1 MAVSPASAI
10 DPETGIPDLVRRLT
24 DDSKRL
30 AADEL
35 RLAKL
40 EVHESIRTGARG
52 AMWTAVALAVAII
65 ALVALTVLLI
75 SMSGLFGGANYW
87 AGALIVGAAEIVVG
101 WILLRRG
108 LAGFKSREITLPESR
123 ASLADTAAWVRHPS
137 SH

>member
-1 MAVSPASAI
+1 MAVSPTSAI

-40 EVHESIRTGARG
+40 EVHESIHIGARG
-52 AMWTAVALAVAII
+52 AMWLALALAIAI
-65 ALVALTVLLI
+65 VALVALTVLLI

-87 AGALIVGAAEIVVG
+87 AGALIVGAVELVVG

-108 LAGFKSREITLPESR
+108 LTGLKKRELTLPESR
-123 ASLADTAAWVRHPS
+123 ASLADTATWVRNPAS
-137 SH
+137 P